1 MRKCSSYIAGLFL
14 SLMLLVTGGAQP
26 GLADSEQ
33 VPMVPANFTQLA
45 EEAAPGVVNIRTERT
60 IKGGGRVFRH
70 FFGEPFG
77 NRQNPF
83 EDFFGPNQDS
93 PGREYKERS
102 LGSGFIIDKEGYIV
116 TNNHVVADADQ
127 IKVKLSNNKE
137 YNAKIVGRDSK
148 TDLALIKIEDA
159 PDLEALPLGDSEKLK
174 VGTWVVAIGSP
185 FGLEQTVTAGIVSAK
200 ERIIGAG
207 PYDEFI
213 QTDASINPGNS
224 GGPLLNLKGQVIGIN
239 TAIVAR
245 GQGIGFAIP
254 VNMAKRVVAQLKE
267 RGEVT
272 RGWLG
277 VQIRDLDENLSSYY
291 QLKPFSGVFVEKVVP
306 GDPADQAGIQ
316 ASDIIISVD
325 GQAVA
330 SGRELANIVANT
342 PIGQKTKVRLIRDGK
357 KKTIVVKVAKQADD
371 KVQMASKD
379 SSRDELGLDVAE
391 LTTERARQF
400 GLDEDDSGVLVIE
413 VERNSKADKAGVSI
427 GDIIKG
433 INRNKVK
440 SIEDYQ
446 RLMAAVDQDDTID
459 LLIRRRGQGT
469 TGIQIKP

>member
-1 MRKCSSYIAGLFL
+1 
-14 SLMLLVTGGAQP
+14 MLLVTAGVQP

-33 VPMVPANFTQLA
+33 VAMVPANFTQLA
-45 EEAAPGVVNIRTERT
+45 EEAAPGVVNIRTVRT

-77 NRQNPF
+77 GRRHPF
-83 EDFFGPNQDS
+83 DDFFGPNQND
-93 PGREYKERS
+93 PGREHKERS

-137 YNAKIVGRDSK
+137 YNATIVGRDSK
-148 TDLALIKIEDA
+148 TDLALIKIEDVS
-159 PDLEALPLGDSEKLK
+159 DLQALPLGDSEKLK

-207 PYDEFI
+207 PYDDFI

-224 GGPLLNLKGQVIGIN
+224 GGPLINLKGQVVGIN

-306 GDPADQAGIQ
+306 GDPADQAGIK

-342 PIGQKTKVRLIRDGK
+342 PVGQKTEIRLIRDGK

-379 SSRDELGLDVAE
+379 SSRDELGLEVAE

-400 GLDEDDSGVLVIE
+400 GLDEDDTGVLVIE
-413 VERNSKADKAGVSI
+413 VERNSKADKAGMSI

-433 INRNKVK
+433 INRKKVK

-459 LLIRRRGQGT
+459 LLVRRRGQGT

>member
-1 MRKCSSYIAGLFL
+1 MRKRSSYIAVLIL
-14 SLMLLVTGGAQP
+14 SVTLLVTAGTQAGFAQ
-26 GLADSEQ
+26 SEQ

-45 EEAAPGVVNIRTERT
+45 EEAAPGVVNIRTVRT

-77 NRQNPF
+77 GRRHPF
-83 EDFFGPNQDS
+83 EDFFGPNQDV
-93 PGREYKERS
+93 PGREHKERS

-159 PDLEALPLGDSEKLK
+159 PDLQALPLGDSKKIK

-207 PYDEFI
+207 PYDDFI

-277 VQIRDLDENLSSYY
+277 VQIRDLDEDLSSYY
-291 QLKPFSGVFVEKVVP
+291 RLEAFSGVFVEKVVP

-325 GQAVA
+325 GQSVT

-342 PIGQKTKVRLIRDGK
+342 PVGHKTKVRLIRDGK
-357 KKTIVVKVAKQADD
+357 KKTIIVKVAKQSDD
-371 KVQMASKD
+371 KLQMASKD
-379 SSRDELGLDVAE
+379 IDRDELGLEVTE
-391 LTTERARQF
+391 LTAERARQF
-400 GLDEDDSGVLVIE
+400 GLDEEQNGVLVIE
-413 VERNSKADKAGVSI
+413 VERNSKAHKAGVSI

-433 INRNKVK
+433 INRKKVN
-440 SIEDYQ
+440 SIKDYR

-459 LLIRRRGQGT
+459 LLVRRRGQGT

>member
-1 MRKCSSYIAGLFL
+1 
-14 SLMLLVTGGAQP
+14 
-26 GLADSEQ
+26 
-33 VPMVPANFTQLA
+33 
-45 EEAAPGVVNIRTERT
+45 
-60 IKGGGRVFRH
+60 
-70 FFGEPFG
+70 
-77 NRQNPF
+77 
-83 EDFFGPNQDS
+83 
-93 PGREYKERS
+93 
-102 LGSGFIIDKEGYIV
+102 
-116 TNNHVVADADQ
+116 
-127 IKVKLSNNKE
+127 
-137 YNAKIVGRDSK
+137 
-148 TDLALIKIEDA
+148 
-159 PDLEALPLGDSEKLK
+159 
-174 VGTWVVAIGSP
+174 
-185 FGLEQTVTAGIVSAK
+185 
-200 ERIIGAG
+200 
-207 PYDEFI
+207 
-213 QTDASINPGNS
+213 
-224 GGPLLNLKGQVIGIN
+224 
-239 TAIVAR
+239 
-245 GQGIGFAIP
+245 
-254 VNMAKRVVAQLKE
+254 MAKRVVAQLKE

-400 GLDEDDSGVLVIE
+400 GLDEDDTGVLVIE
-413 VERNSKADKAGVSI
+413 VERNSKADKAGVSM

-433 INRNKVK
+433 INRKKVK
-440 SIEDYQ
+440 SIEDYR

>member
-1 MRKCSSYIAGLFL
+1 
-14 SLMLLVTGGAQP
+14 MLLVTAGVQP

-33 VPMVPANFTQLA
+33 VAMVPANFTQLA
-45 EEAAPGVVNIRTERT
+45 EEAAPGVVNIRTVRT

-77 NRQNPF
+77 GRRHPF
-83 EDFFGPNQDS
+83 DDFFGPNQND
-93 PGREYKERS
+93 PGREHKERS

-137 YNAKIVGRDSK
+137 YNATIVGRDSK
-148 TDLALIKIEDA
+148 TDLALIKIEDVS
-159 PDLEALPLGDSEKLK
+159 DLQALPLGDSEKLK

-207 PYDEFI
+207 PYDDFI

-224 GGPLLNLKGQVIGIN
+224 GGPLINLKGQVVGIN

-306 GDPADQAGIQ
+306 GDPADQAGIK

-342 PIGQKTKVRLIRDGK
+342 PVGQKTKIRLIRDGK

-379 SSRDELGLDVAE
+379 SSRDELGLEVAE

-400 GLDEDDSGVLVIE
+400 GLDEDDTGVLVIE
-413 VERNSKADKAGVSI
+413 VERNSKADKAGMSI

-433 INRNKVK
+433 INRKKVK

-459 LLIRRRGQGT
+459 LLVRRRGQGT

>member
-1 MRKCSSYIAGLFL
+1 MIR
-14 SLMLLVTGGAQP
+14 LLLGVALLLGIGNQP
-26 GLADSEQ
+26 GFAKSEQ
-33 VPMVPANFTQLA
+33 VPMVPANFTGLA
-45 EEAAPGVVNIRTERT
+45 EAVAPGVVNIRTVRT
-60 IKGGGRVFRH
+60 IKGGSPVFRH
-70 FFGEPFG
+70 FFGDQFRG
-77 NRQNPF
+77 RRHPF
-83 EDFFGPNQDS
+83 EDFFGPNEDH
-93 PGREYKERS
+93 PGREHKERS
-102 LGSGFIIDKEGYIV
+102 LGSGFIIDPEGYIV

-137 YNAKIVGRDSK
+137 FDAQIVGRDPK

-159 PDLEALPLGDSEKLK
+159 SDLHALPLGDSENTK

-207 PYDEFI
+207 PYDDFI

-224 GGPLLNLKGQVIGIN
+224 GGPLLNLKGQVVGIN

-254 VNMAKRVVAQLKE
+254 INMAKRVVAQLKE

-277 VQIRDLDENLSSYY
+277 VQIRDLDESLSSYY
-291 QLKPFSGVFVEKVVP
+291 KLKPFSGVFVEKVVP

-325 GQAVA
+325 GQAVS

-342 PIGQKTKVRLIRDGK
+342 QVGQKTKVRLIRDGK
-357 KKTIVVKVAKQADD
+357 KRTIAVKVAKQSDD
-371 KVQMASKD
+371 KVQMASKQ
-379 SSRDELGLDVAE
+379 SEHDELGLEVTE
-391 LTTERARQF
+391 LTSERARQF
-400 GLDEDDSGVLVIE
+400 GLDEEDTGVLVIE
-413 VERNSKADKAGVSI
+413 VEQNSRAGKAGVSI

-433 INRNKVK
+433 INRAKVENLK
-440 SIEDYQ
+440 DY
-446 RLMAAVDQDDTID
+446 RNLMENVDKDDLID